1 MNIRLANPGQFF
13 DPETGFRVTQ
23 GEIKELT
30 KIGALTRQWLNGGG
44 LVICAEVVSNQGKQV
59 TVEPTESI
67 LLAPEPAPVKENT
80 VDDLSV
86 VERIPQAKKEVQK
99 RPVGR
104 QPKNVK
110 LDAEVT
116 DEAKALFALHSLDTL
131 RAMAK
136 ERGMSPRKTMSGYL
150 IAKNIVAYDH
160 EHKEAD
166 K

>member
-13 DPETGFRVTQ
+13 DPETGFRIAQ
-23 GEIKELT
+23 GETKELA

-44 LVICAEVVSNQGKQV
+44 LVICAEVASNQGEPV
-59 TVEPTESI
+59 TVEPI
-67 LLAPEPAPVKENT
+67 LLAPEPAPAKET
-80 VDDLSV
+80 T
-86 VERIPQAKKEVQK
+86 KEVQK

-104 QPKNVK
+104 QPKNPK

-116 DEAKALFALHSLDTL
+116 DEAKALFAECSLDTL
-131 RAMAK
+131 RTMAK